1 MSACVRAAFKQ
12 TPTITRDEILT
23 IIEEIAESR
32 TLPTGITP
40 QRFIDARVFRELS
53 ESGFVDGLY
62 RGR

>member
-1 MSACVRAAFKQ
+1 MTVEGMQ
-12 TPTITRDEILT
+12 TIL
-23 IIEEIAESR
+23 EEIAESR

-53 ESGFVDGLY
+53 ESRFVDGLY